1 MPEGTDRGSAGGEVC
16 GLAELVSGLDPQVAR
31 ALENALAGKDI
42 SVADAVTLFAT
53 TGPEFNALG
62 MVADELRRRTVG
74 DLATYVVNRNINFTN
89 VCIKRCG
96 FCAFSRDF
104 REEEGYFLPV
114 NEIVRRA
121 REARDYG
128 ATEVCVQAGLPPQME
143 GDLYIKL
150 CEAIKE
156 ELPEMHV
163 HGFSPEEVLY
173 GSVRSRCSIREYL
186 RGLQDA
192 GVGSLPGTSAEILDQ
207 ELRDRISPGRINVDQ
222 WVEVITTAHE
232 LGIPTTSTVMFGH
245 VETSEQIARHIALL
259 RDIQKD
265 TGGFTE
271 FVPLS
276 FVNTEAPMFMQGLV
290 ENVRSGPTGMDVIKV
305 HAIARIMLNNWIPN
319 IQASWVKEGSR
330 LSQLLLTTGV
340 NDLGGTLIN
349 ESISTSAG
357 AQHGQLMR
365 PAEFREM
372 IRQAGRIPAERFTT
386 YELKRVFDQDD
397 GAVDPLD
404 LVGDDVEETFGSYR
418 KLVKLETF
426 RFEHP
431 GHRSGPARSAPA
443 GIPVPEADLDRPSR
457 S

>member
-1 MPEGTDRGSAGGEVC
+1 MPEGTEGHATAGTSATSLSALIG
-16 GLAELVSGLDPQVAR
+16 GLASSTARILDR
-31 ALENALAGKDI
+31 ALAGDDI
-42 SVADAVTLFAT
+42 SVEDAVDLFDT
-53 TGPEFNALG
+53 TGAEFAALG
-62 MVADELRRRTVG
+62 MVADELRSRTAG
-74 DLATYVVNRNINFTN
+74 DLVTYVVNRNINFTN

-121 REARDYG
+121 KEAWDYG
-128 ATEVCVQAGLPPQME
+128 ATEVCIQAGLPPQME
-143 GDLYIKL
+143 GDLYIRL

-156 ELPEMHV
+156 ELPDIHI

-173 GSVRSRCSIREYL
+173 GSVRSRCTIREYL
-186 RGLQDA
+186 VGLRAA
-192 GVGSLPGTSAEILDQ
+192 GVGSLPGTSAEVLDQ
-207 ELRDRISPGRINVDQ
+207 ELRDRISPGRINVEQ
-222 WVEVITTAHE
+222 WKEVITTAHE

-245 VETSEQIARHIALL
+245 VETNMQIASHIALL
-259 RDIQKD
+259 RDIQKS

-276 FVNTEAPMFMQGLV
+276 FVNSEAPMFLRGLV
-290 ENVRSGPTGMDVIKV
+290 DNVRSGPSGMDVIKV

-330 LSQLLLTTGV
+330 MSQLLLTTGV

-365 PAEFREM
+365 PSEFREM

-386 YELKRVFDQDD
+386 YGLNRVFDKDD
-397 GAVDPLD
+397 EQVDPLD
-404 LVGDDVEETFGSYR
+404 LVGDNLEEIFGSYQR
-418 KLVKLETF
+418 LVKLDTY

-431 GHRSGPARSAPA
+431 RHTADSGA
-443 GIPVPEADLDRPSR
+443 ESR
-457 S
+457 

>member
-1 MPEGTDRGSAGGEVC
+1 MPEGTDRNAPGRNTAGSLSA
-16 GLAELVSGLDPQVAR
+16 LVAQVEPSVAR
-31 ALENALAGKDI
+31 ILDNALAGKDI
-42 SVADAVTLFAT
+42 SVDDAIVLFET
-53 TGPEFNALG
+53 TGPEFAVMG

-74 DLATYVVNRNINFTN
+74 DLVTYVVNRNINFTN

-121 REARDYG
+121 REAWEYG

-143 GDLYIKL
+143 GDLYIRL

-156 ELPEMHV
+156 ELPDMHV

-173 GSVRSRCSIREYL
+173 GSVRSRCTIREYL
-186 RGLQDA
+186 EGLRDA
-192 GVGSLPGTSAEILDQ
+192 GVGSLPGTSAEVLDQ
-207 ELRDRISPGRINVDQ
+207 ELRDLISPGRITVEQ
-222 WVEVITTAHE
+222 WKEVIINAHE

-245 VETSEQIARHIALL
+245 VETNEQIARHIGLL
-259 RDIQKD
+259 RDIQQQ

-276 FVNTEAPMFMQGLV
+276 FVNSEAPMFLKGLV

-330 LSQLLLTTGV
+330 MSQLLLTTGV

-365 PAEFREM
+365 PSEFRQM
-372 IRQAGRIPAERFTT
+372 IRQAGRIPAERYTT
-386 YELKRVFDQDD
+386 YGLKRVFNDDD
-397 GAVDPLD
+397 GQVDPLD
-404 LVGDDVEETFGSYR
+404 LVGDNVEEIFGSYHR
-418 KLVKLETF
+418 LVKLDTF

-431 GHRSGPARSAPA
+431 RRAA
-443 GIPVPEADLDRPSR
+443 GAEAG
-457 S
+457 

>member
-1 MPEGTDRGSAGGEVC
+1 MSGEPDEVVTV
-16 GLAELVSGLDPQVAR
+16 GDIETLVAR
-31 ALENALAGKDI
+31 LRAPVARVLNDALEGKDI
-42 SVADAVTLFAT
+42 TTEDAILLFDTTGAEFGALGIVADH
-53 TGPEFNALG
+53 
-62 MVADELRRRTVG
+62 LRERTVG
-74 DLATYVVNRNINFTN
+74 DVVTYVVNRNINFTN

-114 NEIVRRA
+114 SEIIRRA
-121 REARDYG
+121 REAWDYG

-156 ELPEMHV
+156 ELPDIHV

-173 GSVRSRCSIREYL
+173 GSIRSRCSIREYL
-186 RGLQDA
+186 QGLQAA
-192 GVGSLPGTSAEILDQ
+192 GVGSLPGTSAEVLDQ
-207 ELRDRISPGRINVDQ
+207 ELRDLISPGRIRVDQ
-222 WVEVITTAHE
+222 WVEVITNAHE

-245 VETSEQIARHIALL
+245 VETNEQIARHMALL
-259 RDIQKD
+259 REIQQQ

-276 FVNTEAPMFMQGLV
+276 FVNSEAPMFLKGLV
-290 ENVRSGPTGMDVIKV
+290 ENVRSGPTGMDVVKV

-330 LSQLLLTTGV
+330 MSQLLLTTGV

-365 PAEFREM
+365 PSEFRQM
-372 IRQAGRIPAERFTT
+372 IRQAGRVPAERYTT
-386 YELKRVFDQDD
+386 YGIKRVFSDSDEEL
-397 GAVDPLD
+397 DPLD
-404 LVGDDVEETFGSYR
+404 LVGDNVEEIFGSYHR
-418 KLVKLETF
+418 LVQLDTF
-426 RFEHP
+426 RFSHP
-431 GHRSGPARSAPA
+431 RHSAKEGVESNA
-443 GIPVPEADLDRPSR
+443 
-457 S
+457 